1 MSTDFTPSKT
11 PSTCST
17 TPPMNAGPGGI
28 APPDGKREPSRSIT
42 RREFVALGAAASS
55 MSLLPRALNGAVNSH
70 ESPMNLGLVTYL
82 WGRDWDLPTLIQ
94 NCQRAKIQ
102 GVELRTQHQHGVEP
116 SLSKTERQEVR
127 RRFAES
133 PVELVGYGSNAQ
145 FHDPDPRKVQQNI
158 ELTKSYI
165 KLMHDCGGS
174 GVKVKPNGLPNNVP
188 HEKTLRQIGRA
199 LNVVA
204 AFGADYGQEIRL
216 EVHGRGTSELPNV
229 KKIMDVADHPNV
241 GVCWNC
247 NGTDLEGDGLEANFK
262 MVQDRLADIV
272 HVREL
277 NGGNYPY
284 AKLMR
289 LLAKMQ
295 YAGWILLECRTNPSD
310 RVAALKEQKKV
321 FEKLL
326 AQQRD

>member
-1 MSTDFTPSKT
+1 MFPDFTPTKT

-17 TPPMNAGPGGI
+17 TRSINGGLGGI
-28 APPDGKREPSRSIT
+28 APPDGTRQPSRSIT
-42 RREFVALGAAASS
+42 RREFVALGVAAGS
-55 MSLLPRALNGAVNSH
+55 MSLLPQSLNGAVNSP
-70 ESPMNLGLVTYL
+70 ESAMNLGLVTYL

-94 NCQRAKIQ
+94 NCEQAKIH
-102 GVELRTQHQHGVEP
+102 GVELRTQHEHGVEP
-116 SLSKTERQEVR
+116 SLSKTERGEVR

-145 FHDPDPRKVQQNI
+145 FHDPDPRTVQKNI

-174 GVKVKPNGLPNNVP
+174 GVKVKPNGLPKNVP

-216 EVHGRGTSELPNV
+216 EVHGRGTSELPNI

-247 NGTDLEGDGLEANFK
+247 NGTDLKGEGLEANFK

-284 AKLMR
+284 GKLMR

-310 RVAALKEQKKV
+310 RVAALKEQKRV
-321 FEKLL
+321 FEELL
-326 AQQRD
+326 AQAR